1 MKRKYI
7 LILGIAV
14 IIAAALAVYWYIPV
28 DFGIPEKGVSSVL
41 IKDGRTGEEANI
53 TDLQEILHLQK
64 MLDSVEPVRTRLFS
78 LPSGGYMYKIDVFGG
93 DKLLKTIF
101 INSAHAL
108 GYTHEVA
115 SGSIDIEY
123 LSSLFG

>member
-14 IIAAALAVYWYIPV
+14 IIAAAVAVYWYIPV

-41 IKDGRTGEEANI
+41 IKDGRTGEEASI
-53 TDLQEILHLQK
+53 TDMQEISHLRQ
-64 MLDSVEPVRTRLFS
+64 MLDGLELERTGLFS
-78 LPSGGYMYKIDVFGG
+78 LPSGGYMYKIEVFGG

-108 GYTHEVA
+108 GYTHKVA